1 MEDGSRRGSHG
12 LWDEECVGDGSRRGS
27 HGLRDKGNLALKRA
41 RRKVVDPTLIVV
53 LTVIS
58 LRK

>member
-1 MEDGSRRGSHG
+1 MGDGSRRGSHG

-41 RRKVVDPTLIVV
+41 DMVVDPTLIVV
-53 LTVIS
+53 LTVIL
-58 LRK
+58 LRE

>member
-41 RRKVVDPTLIVV
+41 DMVVDPTFIVV
-53 LTVIS
+53 
-58 LRK
+58 